1 MFIKE
6 AMLGDY
12 EENPASCNNLVI
24 LYTKWYIDQAQ
35 REAEAPKTMTYAS
48 ALLNVMST
56 HLEFISTKYSEQA
69 KSRVVAETNKIN
81 FFLYNLDRLRKD
93 IGLT

>member
-1 MFIKE
+1 M
-6 AMLGDY
+6 
-12 EENPASCNNLVI
+12 
-24 LYTKWYIDQAQ
+24 YTKWYIDQAQ
-35 REAEAPKTMTYAS
+35 RDAEAPKTMTYAS

-69 KSRVVAETNKIN
+69 KNRVVAETNKIN

-93 IGLT
+93 IRLT